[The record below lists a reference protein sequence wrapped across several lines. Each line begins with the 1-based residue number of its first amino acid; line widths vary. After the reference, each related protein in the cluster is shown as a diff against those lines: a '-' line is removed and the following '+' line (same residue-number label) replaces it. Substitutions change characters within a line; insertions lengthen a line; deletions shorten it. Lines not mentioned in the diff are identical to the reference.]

1 MPLTAPFARHAPTT
15 DLTLWI
21 WNQGW
26 RRCGQSIR
34 IPVAPCKASFSLF
47 SCLPGWLSS
56 TLRQNNFL
64 LIKVKQPPE
73 TSFARCYSCWL
84 EFNSIL
90 HRMAHIQR
98 QRQTQVVPIPL
109 GPGREKTLQRFRVT
123 VQGLAGWGNWIFSV
137 FNIACEHLPLI
148 SGKIWHQNYIYESNG
163 DCWSAVVWMMLFVF
177 PSMKPSPDPC
187 YCAPSCPG
195 SCLAAS
201 ASFPVSNVGSL
212 GWQSAISF
220 GTSTYIRN
228 YHHHPFQPDDKTKS
242 EFSCKCRRGSNPQ
255 VGIFCKQTYP
265 KNAGTTFIVPTWFHL
280 SIGRFRPQILC
291 QKVWDARHHWGRY
304 PLVQGILKRG
314 KGGGIQHLSPIQ

>member
-21 WNQGW
+21 WNQG
-26 RRCGQSIR
+26 RGRCGQSIR
-34 IPVAPCKASFSLF
+34 IPFAPCKASFSLF

-56 TLRQNNFL
+56 TWRQNNFL

-90 HRMAHIQR
+90 HRMAHI

-201 ASFPVSNVGSL
+201 ASFSVSNVGSL
-212 GWQSAISF
+212 GWQSPISF
-220 GTSTYIRN
+220 GTSTYTMIIIILCS
-228 YHHHPFQPDDKTKS
+228 QMTKPS
-242 EFSCKCRRGSNPQ
+242 QSFHVSVGEALTLRLEFFVNKLFSKIQKLSF
-255 VGIFCKQTYP
+255 V
-265 KNAGTTFIVPTWFHL
+265 VPTWFHL